1 MAVIIPGAGG
11 ATREDAASGAKILGG
26 SLRFDSASSHYL
38 NRTPASAGSARTFT
52 LSAWVKIGSDGSVY
66 KQITFLGAGTGSQT
80 NAGNDNIQLRG
91 DGTALRLGVLG
102 NGGVG
107 GNYAQFTA
115 YHRDPSG
122 WQHVVFSI
130 DTTQATQANRCRV
143 YFNGIEETA
152 YSANAFSLDY
162 NFPYVNTT
170 SAHVIGRCNEG
181 GGPNHT
187 DAYLTE
193 LHFIDGYAYD
203 SSYFGFTDPLTN
215 TWRPKKYT
223 GEYGTN
229 GFYLPLD
236 DDNAKGTDR
245 SGKGNNWT
253 ANNFTGT
260 STNPDVVPD
269 SPSGI
274 SYSTVPTVGIG
285 TTTGLTKP
293 NNYCTLNPLDATLTL
308 VNGNLNSTAPSNV
321 ERGARGTIGVS
332 SGKWYY
338 EYTLSSGTGTPFT
351 LIGWSSQS
359 QNNNSSMP
367 SGVSATGWAYYPFDQ
382 KTYSNG
388 TASAVYGTSGSASDI
403 IMVALDLDN
412 SKIYWGRQG
421 TFFNSGNPVSGTNA
435 AYTNVS
441 GTLFPW
447 VQEYNSASTVNFG
460 QRPFRYTPP
469 TGFLPLCTANLPR
482 PTIVRPDKFVGIVTY
497 TGNGSTRSITGLGF
511 QPDFVWVKR
520 RSTSAVH
527 GLWDSVRGA
536 SKYLVSNNS
545 DQEQTDATNG
555 VQGFQA
561 NGFDLGATAT
571 WNGNNET
578 YVAWAW
584 KAGGQIGV
592 GRSFMIN
599 NVGFATAGDA
609 GMNTGTVAPTSASVN
624 TKSGFSIVTYTGT
637 GANATISHGLG
648 VAPKMMIVKNR
659 TTSGTSWAVYTQMT
673 GAGNYLRLNSTIAST
688 AGSTFWN
695 STAPTSSVF
704 SVGTDSDVN
713 ANTQQH
719 VAYLWSEV
727 AGFSKIGS
735 YTGNGSADGP
745 FVFCGFR
752 PRWILIKN
760 TAQELHWHLFDTARS
775 AFNLTDKV
783 LYPDL
788 SAAEDTLTNN
798 TLDIL
803 SNGFKLRTSGNSTN
817 GSGNSMIFAAYAES
831 PTQNLFGG
839 QSSAR

>member
-229 GFYLPLD
+229 GFYLPFD

-260 STNPDVVPD
+260 STSPDVVPD

-293 NNYCTLNPLDATLTL
+293 SNYATLNPLDYVNSTFS
-308 VNGNLNSTAPSNV
+308 NGNLDTV
-321 ERGARGTIGVS
+321 VGTGS
-332 SGKWYY
+332 GSLAFGNFQMKSGKWYWEITPTSVSNPMIGVADGDTAIGTRTWQGANAWY
-338 EYTLSSGTGTPFT
+338 YYVNGQKYNNSTGTAYGASFT
-351 LIGWSSQS
+351 TNDVIGVAYDADNGSLVFYKNGTSQGTAFTGLS
-359 QNNNSSMP
+359 GKGIIPALNN
-367 SGVSATGWAYYPFDQ
+367 GASATSEPY
-382 KTYSNG
+382 
-388 TASAVYGTSGSASDI
+388 TA
-403 IMVALDLDN
+403 
-412 SKIYWGRQG
+412 
-421 TFFNSGNPVSGTNA
+421 
-435 AYTNVS
+435 
-441 GTLFPW
+441 
-447 VQEYNSASTVNFG
+447 NFG
-460 QRPFRYTPP
+460 QRPFKYTPP

-497 TGNGSTRSITGLGF
+497 TGNVSTRSITGLEF

-520 RSTSAVH
+520 RSTAAVH

-735 YTGNGSADGP
+735 YTGNGSSDGP
-745 FVFCGFR
+745 FVFLGFK
-752 PRWILIKN
+752 PRWLMIKRSDSTESWLI
-760 TAQELHWHLFDTARS
+760 FDTARETYNPTDDVLWANLSNAES
-775 AFNLTDKV
+775 ANYTPQDFT
-783 LYPDL
+783 
-788 SAAEDTLTNN
+788 
-798 TLDIL
+798 
-803 SNGFKLRTSGNSTN
+803 SNGFKIRTSSTSTN
-817 GSGNSMIFAAYAES
+817 ASGGTYIFAAYAES